1 MKFLLYIAMLLP
13 FSGQAQKVGCFEWDV
28 KRSVVDYLFS
38 DGTKDFYC
46 SCYSLGEMKSYDL
59 GFALGCRDTI
69 VKDKEGY
76 SKQWFSKQFDIEADD
91 IKKLK
96 VVEID
101 GASGIEI
108 VHKYKD
114 RKTKRIMYY
123 YQLVIFRSYEE
134 GQDMRTYSI
143 SSVIYGDHTH
153 NIALLQDIA
162 KSMKLL

>member
-1 MKFLLYIAMLLP
+1 MKFLIYIALLLP
-13 FSGQAQKVGCFEWDV
+13 FAGQAQQVGCFEWDV
-28 KRSVVDYLFS
+28 KHSVVDYLFS

-46 SCYSLGEMKSYDL
+46 SCYGLNEMKSYDL
-59 GFALGCRDTI
+59 GFALGCQDTI

-76 SKQWFSKQFDIEADD
+76 SKQWFAKRFEMEIDD
-91 IKKLK
+91 VKTLK

-108 VHKYKD
+108 VHKYKN

-123 YQLVIFRSYEE
+123 YQLVVFRSY
-134 GQDMRTYSI
+134 GNDQDMRLYTM
-143 SSVIYGDHTH
+143 SSVIYGDHAH
-153 NIALLQDIA
+153 NLNSLREIA